1 MIEYLIEMIE
11 YLIDTNVFIAILK
24 GNAKLKSFIE
34 GLVCALDTTVYAELI
49 QGAKNKTEV
58 QKIER
63 YLTRFE
69 LIHFD
74 KSVSRMTI
82 ELIRTYSKSH
92 GLMFGDAVIAA
103 TCLEN
108 DLTLITYNVKDF
120 RFIKNLKI
128 TQP

>member
-1 MIEYLIEMIE
+1 MIE

-24 GNAKLKSFIE
+24 GNAKLKSFVE
-34 GLVCALDTTVYAELI
+34 NLVCALDTPVYAELI
-49 QGAKNKTEV
+49 QGAKNKAEV

-74 KSVSRMTI
+74 KAVSRKSI
-82 ELIRTYSKSH
+82 ELIRTRSKSH
-92 GLMFGDAVIAA
+92 GLMFGDAIIAA

-108 DLTLITYNVKDF
+108 DLALITYNIKDF
-120 RFIKNLKI
+120 RFINKLKI

>member
-1 MIEYLIEMIE
+1 MIE

>member
-1 MIEYLIEMIE
+1 MIE
-11 YLIDTNVFIAILK
+11 YLIDTNIFIAVLK
-24 GNAKLKSFIE
+24 GDAQLKLFIE
-34 GLVCALDTTVYAELI
+34 NVPCALDTTVYTELI
-49 QGAKNKTEV
+49 QGSKDKAEV
-58 QKIER
+58 QKIEK

-74 KSVSRMTI
+74 KEISQRTL

-92 GLMFGDAVIAA
+92 GLMFGDSIIAA

-120 RFIKNLKI
+120 QFIKSLRIQK
-128 TQP
+128 P